1 MRRLLPLLCLL
12 ACEPPPERPFVCA
25 PPPQLTVLV
34 GEWASAGL
42 CFEDPEGA
50 RLKISLSLV
59 HHPPLGQVQVW
70 GQDSIRVHARLPGTT
85 VVSVTAT
92 DPDGLHATL
101 DVPVLV
107 PNHAP
112 VGSLDD
118 VRVLAYS
125 PRTTILSNH
134 FSDPDG
140 QPLSY
145 SASSSAPSVVEVA
158 VLSDRY
164 LRLTASAVE
173 GSARVSVTA
182 SDGDDSITRTFT
194 ATIVPPS
201 SHEPRPPVR
210 PVAERLG

>member
-1 MRRLLPLLCLL
+1 MRRLLPLLFLL
-12 ACEPPPERPFVCA
+12 ACEPPPQRPFVCA

-42 CFEDPEGA
+42 CLEDPEGA
-50 RLKISLSLV
+50 RLKISLALLN
-59 HHPPLGQVQVW
+59 HLPLAQVQVW
-70 GQDSIRVHARLPGTT
+70 GQDSIRVQGRWPGTT

-118 VRVLAYS
+118 TRVFTHS
-125 PRTTILSNH
+125 SRTIILSNH

-158 VLSDRY
+158 VFSDRL

-173 GSARVSVTA
+173 ASARISVTA
-182 SDGDDSITRTFT
+182 SDGDESITRTFT
-194 ATIVPPS
+194 ATIVP
-201 SHEPRPPVR
+201 SHPTNPTPR
-210 PVAERLG
+210 